1 MDKLDIIRNG
11 FAGEKLRW
19 EDFPDIG
26 LYMDQVLL
34 ILSRNGGAFSGQ
46 EKLTPAMVNNYI
58 KDGHIPRA
66 NGKKYSREHLAYLTV
81 FTHLKHVLSVSD
93 AGKLTGEILSEDD
106 IEEGFDSFAAEL
118 KSAEEALILRLEEDS
133 NEDTVMTALRLALA
147 AYVAKAACEE
157 LISDNMEKE

>member
-1 MDKLDIIRNG
+1 
-11 FAGEKLRW
+11 
-19 EDFPDIG
+19 
-26 LYMDQVLL
+26 
-34 ILSRNGGAFSGQ
+34 
-46 EKLTPAMVNNYI
+46 MVNNYI

-106 IEEGFDSFAAEL
+106 IEEAFDSFAAEL

>member
-1 MDKLDIIRNG
+1 MDKMDVIKNG
-11 FAGEKLRW
+11 FTGEKLRW

-34 ILSRNGGAFSGQ
+34 ILSRNGGLFSGQ

-93 AGKLTGEILSEDD
+93 AGKLTGEVLGR
-106 IEEGFDSFAAEL
+106 EGIKEAFDGFAAEL
-118 KSAEEALILRLEEDS
+118 KSAEEALISRLAGES
-133 NEDTVMTALRLALA
+133 NDDAVMTALRLALT

-157 LISDNMEKE
+157 LIRENKE

>member
-1 MDKLDIIRNG
+1 MDKMDVIKNG
-11 FAGEKLRW
+11 FSGEKLRW

-26 LYMDQVLL
+26 LYMDQVML
-34 ILSRNGGAFSGQ
+34 ILSRNGGVFSGQ

-81 FTHLKHVLSVSD
+81 FMHLKHVLSVSD
-93 AGKLTGEILSEDD
+93 AGKLTGEVLGGED
-106 IEEGFDSFAAEL
+106 IKEAFERFATEL
-118 KSAEEALILRLEEDS
+118 KSAEEALISSFKEES
-133 NEDTVMTALRLALA
+133 NGDAVTTALRLALT

-157 LISDNMEKE
+157 LILSTNNE